1 VTTSTLAPPLRRSGV
16 VAAVSALAGALL
28 VLAFVGAV
36 NLVGGGSSAATHGD
50 ARVFTAPHD
59 EFAIAVPRGWS
70 ALHGDA
76 LAHAPGSPAAVL
88 RADGGRASVVV
99 RRIPPLTGDLRT
111 VARELTAQLRARV
124 PGFKLV
130 SARLGRTRAGGAFLY
145 TFVRG
150 DGAVQ
155 SLTVT
160 KVHGATYRIDSV
172 VPANAPEA
180 ARAAGAAAGSLGP

>member
-1 VTTSTLAPPLRRSGV
+1 VTPGALAPPFRRTGI
-16 VAAVSALAGALL
+16 VAAVSGLAGALL

-36 NLVGGGSSAATHGD
+36 HLTGGSPARSQAAD

-70 ALHGDA
+70 ALRGDD
-76 LAHAPGSPAAVL
+76 LAHVNGSPAAVL
-88 RADGGRASVVV
+88 RADGGRGSLVV
-99 RRIPPLTGDLRT
+99 RRIAPLAGDLRT

-150 DGAVQ
+150 GGAVQ
-155 SLTVT
+155 SLTIT

-172 VPANAPEA
+172 VPAGAPET
-180 ARAAGAAAGSLGP
+180 ARAAGAAAGSFGP

>member
-1 VTTSTLAPPLRRSGV
+1 
-16 VAAVSALAGALL
+16 
-28 VLAFVGAV
+28 VLAFVGAIH
-36 NLVGGGSSAATHGD
+36 LVGGGSSAAPRGD
-50 ARVFTAPHD
+50 ARVFTGAHD
-59 EFAIAVPRGWS
+59 DFAIAVPRGWS
-70 ALHGDA
+70 ALRGDA
-76 LAHAPGSPAAVL
+76 LSQVPGSPAAVL
-88 RADGGRASVVV
+88 RADGGRASVIV
-99 RRIPPLTGDLRT
+99 RRIPPLSGDLRD
-111 VARELTAQLRARV
+111 VARELTAQLRTSV